1 MSQRPLFDYILIPFV
16 EIFKDKAFQVR
27 SAVDKR
33 GRKIAKAKQ
42 KEDMRKYYKIQG
54 DEVR

>member
-1 MSQRPLFDYILIPFV
+1 M
-16 EIFKDKAFQVR
+16 FKDEAFQVR

-42 KEDMRKYYKIQG
+42 KEDMRKYYRLPG
-54 DEVR
+54 SEVRHQEIN